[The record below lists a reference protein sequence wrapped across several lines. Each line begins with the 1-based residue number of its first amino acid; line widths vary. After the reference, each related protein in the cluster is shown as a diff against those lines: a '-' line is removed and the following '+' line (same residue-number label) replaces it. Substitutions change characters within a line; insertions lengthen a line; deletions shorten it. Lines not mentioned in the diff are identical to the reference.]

1 MSDRKLGYM
10 IITLFLLIVAVILF
24 YGLRPLLS
32 HGETRVVAF
41 KEIGNLRYQDPVRV
55 RGVEFG
61 TAKKIEWKSDY
72 AGKTMRAYV
81 TVKSTMPIPIH
92 RGYLI
97 VNMDEGLMGD
107 RVILID
113 CGDSAAP
120 LIPVRDTLVGT
131 FYPGV
136 SEALNNALQLR
147 GVIDTFLAVSETLA
161 HGAGTQKSLVAQVNQ
176 AVSSADSIS
185 TMVLGMTRNAGFTA
199 DAQVRSL
206 NSFVKSTTTMTRSLA
221 TTAPEYVENTRTRL
235 GEIAALASTLRR
247 SADTLAA
254 LSASLR
260 NPANILWKNDIED
273 IGKHLVELQ
282 LAIAAIQQRLLQ
294 FKVYLKL

>member
-1 MSDRKLGYM
+1 MHADRKLGYM
-10 IITLFLLIVAVILF
+10 IITLFLLIVEVILF

-32 HGETRVVAF
+32 RRNTRGGFQGDRQPQVSGSGPCAWS
-41 KEIGNLRYQDPVRV
+41 RV
-55 RGVEFG
+55 RNGEENRVE
-61 TAKKIEWKSDY
+61 KRLCR
-72 AGKTMRAYV
+72 KTMRAYV
-81 TVKSTMPIPIH
+81 TVKSTMPIPIIGDIYCQH
-92 RGYLI
+92 GRRP
-97 VNMDEGLMGD
+97 DGD

-161 HGAGTQKSLVAQVNQ
+161 HGAGTQKSFVAQVNQ

-221 TTAPEYVENTRTRL
+221 TAAPEYVESTRTRL
-235 GEIAALASTLRR
+235 GEITALASTLRR

-254 LSASLR
+254 LSPSLR
-260 NPANILWKNDIED
+260 NPADILWKNDIED
-273 IGKHLVELQ
+273 IGKHLVE
-282 LAIAAIQQRLLQ
+282 
-294 FKVYLKL
+294 